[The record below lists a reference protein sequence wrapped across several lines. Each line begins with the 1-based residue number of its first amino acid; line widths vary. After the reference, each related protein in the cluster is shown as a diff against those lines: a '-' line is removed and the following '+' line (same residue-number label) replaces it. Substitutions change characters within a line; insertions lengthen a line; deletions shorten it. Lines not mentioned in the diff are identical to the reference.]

1 MSRNSDL
8 NMKSDEIHSAEV
20 IVKRKIKLPQ
30 TKSLSKARK
39 SSPPRA
45 RAIKGIDYGAL
56 LNKSPPAALE
66 RSLDARS

>member
-1 MSRNSDL
+1 
-8 NMKSDEIHSAEV
+8 MKSDEIHSAEV